1 MHWSEEAYSGERGST
16 VSKQSSNTSADP
28 TVLACSDPST
38 KHAIGV
44 PIYKRRRRSSC
55 LTKAQ
60 MNCCQMYDYIYD
72 NQYGCSIDLAL
83 KGHSM

>member
-1 MHWSEEAYSGERGST
+1 
-16 VSKQSSNTSADP
+16 
-28 TVLACSDPST
+28 
-38 KHAIGV
+38 V